1 MKVQNN
7 FTIVAI
13 VLMSTLLFITC
24 NNNSNQSKSNNTE
37 NSSSNQKEQPKEEE
51 SIDGIYSGSRNM
63 SGLEL
68 TAELTISGSSWSASS
83 QLGYDSPEYQNGI
96 VKGKELYDASG
107 MIKIGY
113 VSGNTASIDG
123 YPSMRK

>member
-1 MKVQNN
+1 MKFQNN

-68 TAELTISGSSWSASS
+68 TAELTISGKSWSASS
-83 QLGYDSPEYQNGI
+83 QLGYDSPEYQNGV